1 MGTGGYMFS
10 WFSPLWEDTYRKMAR
25 KDAWLPGEEEEEGPP
40 VAPLEKRIAEDPQ
53 ALLQNTPDMPILED
67 ATEHLYQLNHVYVVP
82 QSKSDTMTINEG
94 RLFARPEMW
103 DF

>member
-1 MGTGGYMFS
+1 M
-10 WFSPLWEDTYRKMAR
+10 WN
-25 KDAWLPGEEEEEGPP
+25 
-40 VAPLEKRIAEDPQ
+40 VQNAPTVVYLRESPQ

-82 QSKSDTMTINEG
+82 QSKSDTITINDG

>member
-1 MGTGGYMFS
+1 
-10 WFSPLWEDTYRKMAR
+10 MAG
-25 KDAWLPGEEEEEGPP
+25 KDAWLPGEEEEGPP
-40 VAPLEKRIAEDPQ
+40 IAPLEKRIAEDPQ

-82 QSKSDTMTINEG
+82 QSKSDTITINDG